1 MFLRFNHS
9 TKFVTKKYKKTKRI
23 QLWGILRLSYL
34 FTFNSCIFLFDS
46 LFIFYLFIQTY
57 YLADSYFI
65 TLLLFAIVFCLSAF
79 WIFAFFFIVQQ
90 IRDLIAQIS
99 WIDLLLHDNSLQL
112 VVSKKSPGTG
122 FAGTSGPETASLV
135 GQT

>member
-1 MFLRFNHS
+1 MDQNMFLRFNHS

-65 TLLLFAIVFCLSAF
+65 TLLLFAIVFCLS
-79 WIFAFFFIVQQ
+79 VQQ